1 LTADILSGDRK
12 TPGITELA
20 VDFIFDSL
28 KTAFVLILSWDPEV
42 YKTVWTSL
50 YVSLIAIVFSTVAG
64 VPAGMAIGLGQFPG
78 RRAVIT
84 LLNTLMALPT
94 VVIGLVVYGFF
105 SRSGPMGQFGLLFTP
120 AAMVVGQII
129 LATPIIA
136 NYTLGA
142 LSASDS
148 RIMPTALTLGAST
161 SRGALLLMQEIRFGV
176 MAAII
181 AGFGRIIAE
190 VGVAMMLGGNIRG
203 YTRTM
208 TTAIALE
215 TSKGEFAFGLA
226 LGIFLLSVA
235 LLINMFLNFLQ
246 QR

>member
-1 LTADILSGDRK
+1 MNFLL
-12 TPGITELA
+12 
-20 VDFIFDSL
+20 DSL
-28 KTAFVLILSWDPEV
+28 IQALKLIFSYDPEV
-42 YKTVWTSL
+42 YLTVWTSL
-50 YVSLIAIVFSTVAG
+50 YVSIIAIILASFIGIPVG
-64 VPAGMAIGLGQFPG
+64 LAIGTCRFPG
-78 RRAVIT
+78 KRMVIT

-94 VVIGLVVYGFF
+94 VVVGLVCYGFL
-105 SRSGPMGQFGLLFTP
+105 SRMGPLGHWGMLFTP
-120 AAMVVGQII
+120 WAMVLGQVI

-142 LSASDS
+142 LSAADD
-148 RIMPTALTLGAST
+148 RIMPTALTLGAS
-161 SRGALLLMQEIRFGV
+161 SLQSSMQLLQEIRFGA

-181 AGFGRIIAE
+181 AGFGRVIAE
-190 VGVAMMLGGNIRG
+190 VGVAMMLGGNIRA

-226 LGIFLLSVA
+226 LGLFLMTVA
-235 LLINMFLNFLQ
+235 LLVNMFLNLLQ

>member
-1 LTADILSGDRK
+1 VGFL
-12 TPGITELA
+12 
-20 VDFIFDSL
+20 FDSL
-28 KTAFVLILSWDPEV
+28 KTALDLILSLDPEV
-42 YKTVWTSL
+42 YNTVWTSL
-50 YVSLIAIVFSTVAG
+50 YVSAIAIVFATIAG
-64 VPAGMAIGLGQFPG
+64 VPAGLAIGIGRFPG
-78 RRAVIT
+78 RRVVIT

-94 VVIGLVVYGFF
+94 VVVGLVVYGFL
-105 SRSGPMGQFGLLFTP
+105 SRMGPLGQFGLLFTP
-120 AAMVVGQII
+120 SAMIIGQII

-136 NYTLGA
+136 NYTLAA

-161 SRGALLLMQEIRFGV
+161 TRGAILLLQEIRFGV

-226 LGIFLLSVA
+226 LGLFLMAVA